1 MPITEIYAIAE
12 RWSARYHRGT
22 LSFDVLQ
29 RKLVELGFYD
39 VFRFG
44 PNVIC
49 RFDGVRFEM

>member
-1 MPITEIYAIAE
+1 MPLHETYAIAE

-22 LSFDVLQ
+22 MSFEVLQ

-44 PNVIC
+44 PNVIA
-49 RFDGVRFEM
+49 RLDGVRFEL